1 MGLGFPSLPPLVYSV
16 SFGCF
21 ENQARVETQIS
32 VGQLRE
38 SLQENDGQKSWGEKM
53 RLLLLQAR
61 LREQPAPAREME
73 FQPQNWRLLC
83 GQ

>member
-1 MGLGFPSLPPLVYSV
+1 MGVHPFLRWLTPCLSGALKTRPVWKRKFLW
-16 SFGCF
+16 
-21 ENQARVETQIS
+21 
-32 VGQLRE
+32 GQLRE

-73 FQPQNWRLLC
+73 FQPQNWSLLC

>member
-1 MGLGFPSLPPLVYSV
+1 M
-16 SFGCF
+16 
-21 ENQARVETQIS
+21 ETQIS

-73 FQPQNWRLLC
+73 FQPQIGMWSI
-83 GQ
+83 G